1 MKVATTL
8 GYWSAGPPADAATT
22 IKLADDLGFDSV
34 WTAEAYGSDVLTPL
48 AWWGAGTTRVKLGT
62 AIAQMAARPPTTLA
76 MAAMTLDHLSNGRA
90 VIGIGA
96 SNPQVVEGWYG
107 VPYPR
112 PLERT
117 REYIDVMRKVI
128 AREGPVTYEGKH
140 FQLPLRGHSGMGKP
154 LKSTLHPFRTEI
166 PIHLAAEGPKNVALA
181 AEIADGWLPLWLSPK
196 TSGFFQ
202 GCLEEGF
209 ARPGARH
216 TKETFEVVGG
226 PFSIVVDDDV
236 DAAADWVRPV
246 LALYAGGMGAKDLNF
261 HHNVIARAGWE
272 AECRKIQELYLAGD
286 KQGAIAA
293 VPTAMVEDFA
303 IVGPLSKVKEEIE
316 VWKQTVVTTF
326 SINTLQT
333 QYLPQLAEFV
343 LA

>member
-8 GYWSAGPPADAATT
+8 GYWSAGPPADAGE
-22 IKLADDLGFDSV
+22 IVRIADELGFESV

-48 AWWGAGTTRVKLGT
+48 AWWGSRTSRVKLGT
-62 AIAQMAARPPTTLA
+62 GIAQMSARPPTTLA

-117 REYIDVMRKVI
+117 REYIEIMRKVI
-128 AREGPVTYEGKH
+128 AREGPVTYEGRH
-140 FQLPLRGHSGMGKP
+140 FQLPLDGGSGMGKA
-154 LKSTLHPFRTEI
+154 LKSTLHPFRKDI
-166 PIHLAAEGPKNVALA
+166 PIFLAAEGPKNVALA
-181 AEIADGWLPLWLSPK
+181 AEIADGWLPLFLSPK
-196 TSGFFQ
+196 TSDEFRVS
-202 GCLEEGF
+202 LEEGF

-216 TKETFEVVGG
+216 TKDSFEVVGG
-226 PFSIVVDDDV
+226 PYSIIVNDDV
-236 DAAADWVRPV
+236 EAAADWLRPV
-246 LALYAGGMGAKDLNF
+246 IALYAGGMGAKGLNF
-261 HHNVIARAGWE
+261 HHNVIAKAGWH
-272 AECRKIQELYLAGD
+272 AECERIQDLYLAGD
-286 KQGAIAA
+286 KQAAIAA

-303 IVGPLSKVKEEIE
+303 IIGPLSKVREEIQR
-316 VWKQTVVTTF
+316 WKETVITTF

-343 LA
+343 LG